1 MLPPERRFRNLAGSL
16 FLELVSANI
25 ALMPNRYPQSCALAR
40 ATEVLGERW
49 TLLIIRELLLGPKRF
64 TDIRERLDG
73 VSASVLTERLT
84 RLEEAEVVR
93 RSVLPPP
100 AASTV
105 YELTDSGRALEPAVH
120 ALVRWGARYLLPLRP
135 DERMEPDWMRMVLA
149 AYARTARSPER
160 RFEIRVRNGATE
172 AVIHVAGG
180 EHGTTVSETSA
191 PSDVRFA
198 ISGAALLAF
207 MSGRLR
213 PLDALREGQI
223 EADGDLSALEDFAGL
238 FDGKV
243 TKEGSI

>member
-1 MLPPERRFRNLAGSL
+1 
-16 FLELVSANI
+16 
-25 ALMPNRYPQSCALAR
+25 
-40 ATEVLGERW
+40 
-49 TLLIIRELLLGPKRF
+49 LLIIRELLLGSKRF
-64 TDIRERLDG
+64 SDIRERLDG

-84 RLEEAEVVR
+84 RLEEAGVVR

-100 AASTV
+100 AASAV

-149 AYARTARSPER
+149 AYARAAPSPER
-160 RFEIRVRNGATE
+160 SFEIRVRNGGME

-180 EHGTTVSETSA
+180 QRGTTVSEKCA

-198 ISGAALLAF
+198 ISGPNLLAF

-223 EADGDLSALEDFAGL
+223 EAEGDLSALEEFSDL

-243 TKEGSI
+243 KEESI

>member
-1 MLPPERRFRNLAGSL
+1 
-16 FLELVSANI
+16 
-25 ALMPNRYPQSCALAR
+25 MPNRYPQSCAQAR

-49 TLLIIRELLLGPKRF
+49 TLLIIRELLLGSKRF
-64 TDIRERLDG
+64 SDIRERLDG

-84 RLEEAEVVR
+84 RLEEAGVVR

-100 AASTV
+100 AASAV

-149 AYARTARSPER
+149 AYARAAPSPER
-160 RFEIRVRNGATE
+160 SFEIRVRNGGME

-180 EHGTTVSETSA
+180 QRGTTVSEKCA

-198 ISGAALLAF
+198 ISGPNLLAF

-223 EADGDLSALEDFAGL
+223 EAEGDLSALEEFSDL

-243 TKEGSI
+243 KEESI